1 MAIPAQSQVGPRI
14 VQDGSENIIR
24 SARSGE
30 LVVTDAHGK
39 YQEAVTRGGVFTA
52 ANTATQALSLGSAT
66 ATGLI
71 LTNPA
76 GSGKNLVVLEI
87 SSYISAAITAVAN
100 VAVFANINSV
110 AAAVTQTTP
119 ITPRN
124 ALLGTGTS
132 AVGLVASAATL
143 PAAPTLIR
151 SLFGWHWV
159 TAGTPAVQLGT
170 KDLVDGAIVL
180 SPGTAISIQGVT
192 AAHSAI
198 SSITWEE
205 IAI

>member
-1 MAIPAQSQVGPRI
+1 MEIELQVGPRQ
-14 VQDGSENIIR
+14 VQDGSENKVR
-24 SARSGE
+24 STRTGE
-30 LVVTDAHGK
+30 LAVSDAHGK
-39 YQEAVTRGGVFTA
+39 YQEPVSRGSVFTA
-52 ANTATQALSLGSAT
+52 ANTASQALSVGSAT

-100 VAVFANINSV
+100 VAVFASINPI

-124 ALLGTGTS
+124 ALLGTGTT

-170 KDLVDGAIVL
+170 KDLVDGAPKTIKEGLPKDEAENLKKQLAEAGADVEL
-180 SPGTAISIQGVT
+180 K
-192 AAHSAI
+192 
-198 SSITWEE
+198 
-205 IAI
+205 